1 MCSSAKPRRGL
12 SLSLLFSLRL
22 NKLGSIWTFSYL
34 VPLIFQFQLD
44 LSLLSYYPTHNPRQS
59 IESQS
64 FFWTRHTYC
73 LQRRHRSVLLRS
85 NADELQHI
93 VLRLVCRLTRKKKKL
108 PQFSEVL
115 VWFKGTWLQRSE
127 PSNHSHSLSV
137 YQTTHGWL
145 WLLKKTTSLQN
156 HTSQFRFEFETFQL
170 SGEKSSNSLFF
181 SFCRRLNKNNVNEVS
196 GSFCLTHLCV
206 WLWGGGWSVPDES
219 MNNTQAELADRKM
232 YTLSFIC

>member
-1 MCSSAKPRRGL
+1 MQMSSNT
-12 SLSLLFSLRL
+12 SCYDLFAAWHER
-22 NKLGSIWTFSYL
+22 
-34 VPLIFQFQLD
+34 
-44 LSLLSYYPTHNPRQS
+44 
-59 IESQS
+59 
-64 FFWTRHTYC
+64 
-73 LQRRHRSVLLRS
+73 
-85 NADELQHI
+85 
-93 VLRLVCRLTRKKKKL
+93 KKL

-115 VWFKGTWLQRSE
+115 VWFKGTWLRRSE

-206 WLWGGGWSVPDES
+206 WLWGGGMVGPWWKHEQHAGRVSRP
-219 MNNTQAELADRKM
+219 
-232 YTLSFIC
+232 

>member
-44 LSLLSYYPTHNPRQS
+44 LSLLSYYHTHNPRQS

-93 VLRLVCRLTRKKKKL
+93 VLRLVCRLTRKKKTPK
-108 PQFSEVL
+108 VL
-115 VWFKGTWLQRSE
+115 G
-127 PSNHSHSLSV
+127 SLSV
-137 YQTTHGWL
+137 IQGYLAPEEWTIQSQSFSISLSNNAWL
-145 WLLKKTTSLQN
+145 AVVVKENDFPT
-156 HTSQFRFEFETFQL
+156 
-170 SGEKSSNSLFF
+170 KSHQS
-181 SFCRRLNKNNVNEVS
+181 
-196 GSFCLTHLCV
+196 
-206 WLWGGGWSVPDES
+206 
-219 MNNTQAELADRKM
+219 
-232 YTLSFIC
+232 I